1 MSFLIRRRF
10 NGVCELLCIVC
21 HRHGAST
28 VELWV
33 DGGRIAQS
41 VWVNNPSKLV
51 GEEFIII
58 VIIAYP

>member
-1 MSFLIRRRF
+1 MFVSYYVSFVIDTAR
-10 NGVCELLCIVC
+10 LLLGC
-21 HRHGAST
+21 G
-28 VELWV
+28 W
-33 DGGRIAQS
+33 IAQS